1 MNTTE
6 TITKWAIDPAHSEIS
21 FKVKHLV
28 ISTVTG
34 FFKEFEGSAETE
46 GEDFEESTISF
57 TADVASIDTKQKD
70 RDNHLKSAEFFD
82 AENHPKIKFTGKLN
96 GGKLVGQLTMRGT
109 EKNVT
114 FDVEHGGTV
123 EDPNGNLK
131 AGFEIEGSVNR
142 KEYGLTWNAVTEA
155 GSVVVSD
162 KVRIIANIQVVKQ

>member
-142 KEYGLTWNAVTEA
+142 KEFGLTWNAVTEA